1 MRLGRNLLLIGSAM
15 VIVTL
20 AANILT
26 WRWEVANQVRDGSLF
41 GMLSAVLLFLVGP
54 AGAVCVIA
62 GIATLRNG
70 RDHLKAG
77 QEKEGF

>member
-1 MRLGRNLLLIGSAM
+1 MKPGPYTPPRSAVRDAPSLPEGSRLMRLGRNLLLIGSAM
-15 VIVTL
+15 VI
-20 AANILT
+20 
-26 WRWEVANQVRDGSLF
+26 
-41 GMLSAVLLFLVGP
+41 
-54 AGAVCVIA
+54 AVCVIA